1 MGGLRFSSHPIVR
14 QVTSK
19 KVYFN
24 NHLPNTYSI
33 RIPKSFYFSEGEKY
47 KLSHVR
53 IGPWLLASSQRARPL
68 LGWSKFESHW
78 YQQFFCKIYVCKEQK
93 LTKEVW
99 PIFYKNSHVLLRFS
113 SSKLYYMVKA
123 IKNWL
128 SLTDLA
134 FLTHCY
140 RRGCSTCVISRTWYI
155 APTRIRYGYFV
166 FLKVA

>member
-68 LGWSKFESHW
+68 LG
-78 YQQFFCKIYVCKEQK
+78 
-93 LTKEVW
+93 
-99 PIFYKNSHVLLRFS
+99 
-113 SSKLYYMVKA
+113 
-123 IKNWL
+123 
-128 SLTDLA
+128 
-134 FLTHCY
+134 
-140 RRGCSTCVISRTWYI
+140 
-155 APTRIRYGYFV
+155 
-166 FLKVA
+166 